1 MSDAYQHFIVP
12 KILLLLNFL
21 ASIALCF
28 DFGDQIGQAYKSMI
42 LKNFTIIAKLLSLLN
57 AAIKSWEKICS
68 QKALRR
74 NMDTAKKNQAGFAE
88 LSILSNI

>member
-1 MSDAYQHFIVP
+1 
-12 KILLLLNFL
+12 
-21 ASIALCF
+21 
-28 DFGDQIGQAYKSMI
+28 MI
-42 LKNFTIIAKLLSLLN
+42 LKNFTIVTKLLSLLN

-68 QKALRR
+68 QNALWR